1 MKKIDLHIH
10 TISTVSDHD
19 FQFSLDKLIEY
30 VESEELEAI
39 AITNHNL
46 FDRQQYETIVASISI
61 PVFPGIEIN
70 IENGHVLVIT
80 EVSDIDNFCEK
91 CSRVFRING
100 SDNTSFL
107 TEQDFIDI
115 FGDLKKY
122 LLVPHYDKTPA
133 LSLQRI
139 PNIQNNISC
148 GEVSSVK
155 KFISMKKMQDDLVPV
170 LFSDIRISKDVNE
183 WSKRQ
188 MFVDVEEL
196 SISSIK
202 YALCDSA
209 KVSVSPED
217 GHTVFEV
224 LDNGLCISTG
234 LTVVLGKRSSGKS
247 FTLDRINE
255 QFENAKYIEQ
265 FALLST
271 DDASDQRQFEQALR
285 IQGDTVAEAFLAPF
299 RSVVEDVDGIDLYQ
313 DDQDI
318 EKYLKALMKAA
329 SESER
334 QDVFAKCSMFQETQ
348 FSIKDLKSLDELI
361 NAVDALLQNTEY
373 RDIISRHMHRES
385 LLKLAIDLREQFIR
399 EREKIILMLYT
410 NDIVVSIQ
418 RELQVRSSNTPI
430 PDVDFYQILLNREKV
445 KRFID
450 IAKQVKRNRVIE
462 QRSLYSYRVVA
473 KAAPYEGAQALQRTS
488 RSRMVFSDAFKKYDE
503 EYEYLQML
511 KQKED
516 LPSSEYYKYF
526 AQITYEVLNQYG
538 TPASGGER
546 SEYNLLQQLTDAAR
560 SEILLMDEPESSF
573 DNLFLKDG
581 VNTLLKE
588 LSKHIPVV
596 IATHNNT
603 IGASLHPDYLIYTEK
618 EIRLDGEVKYHLYYG
633 YPSSTDLTD
642 LEGNK
647 KKRKDIMLDCL
658 EAGEPA
664 YMDRRHSYEILN
676 D

>member
-1 MKKIDLHIH
+1 M
-10 TISTVSDHD
+10 
-19 FQFSLDKLIEY
+19 
-30 VESEELEAI
+30 
-39 AITNHNL
+39 
-46 FDRQQYETIVASISI
+46 
-61 PVFPGIEIN
+61 
-70 IENGHVLVIT
+70 LVIT

>member
-10 TISTVSDHD
+10 TLSTVSDHPFD
-19 FQFSLDKLIEY
+19 FSLDKLIEY
-30 VESEELEAI
+30 VESEKLEAI

-46 FDRQQYETIVASISI
+46 FDRNQFETIVASISI
-61 PVFPGIEIN
+61 PVFPGIEID
-70 IENGHVLVIT
+70 IENGHLLVIT
-80 EVSDIDNFCEK
+80 EISDMDDFCDK

-100 SDNTSFL
+100 SANTNFL
-107 TEQDFIDI
+107 TEQEFIGI

-122 LLVPHYDKTPA
+122 LLIPHYDKAPV
-133 LSLQRI
+133 LSQNRI
-139 PNIQNNISC
+139 PNIQGNISC

-155 KFISMKKMQDDLVPV
+155 KFISMKKTQKDLVPV
-170 LFSDIRISKDVNE
+170 LFSDIRVSRGITE
-183 WSKRQ
+183 WPKRQ
-188 MFVDVEEL
+188 TFIDVGEL

-202 YALCDSA
+202 YALCDST
-209 KVSVSPED
+209 KVSVAPED

-224 LDNGLCISTG
+224 LENGLCISTG
-234 LTVVLGKRSSGKS
+234 LTVILGKRSSGKS

-265 FALLST
+265 FDLLST

-285 IQGDTVAEAFLAPF
+285 TQGDSVAEAFLAPF
-299 RSVVEDVDGIDLYQ
+299 KSVVEDVDGVELYQ
-313 DDQDI
+313 DEQDVENYI
-318 EKYLKALMKAA
+318 NALMKAA
-329 SESER
+329 SEAER
-334 QDVFAKCSMFQETQ
+334 QDIFAKCSMFQESQ
-348 FSIKDLKSLDELI
+348 FSIKDLKSLEELI
-361 NAVDALLQNTEY
+361 GAVDTLLQNTEY
-373 RDIISRHMHRES
+373 RDIISKHLYRES
-385 LLKLAIDLREQFIR
+385 LLKLAIALREQYIR
-399 EREKIILMLYT
+399 EQERAILMRYT
-410 NDIVVSIQ
+410 NDIVISIQ

-445 KRFID
+445 RKFIG

-462 QRSLYSYRVVA
+462 QRNLYSYRVVA

-488 RSRMVFSDAFKKYDE
+488 KSKTVFSDAFQKYDE

-511 KQKED
+511 KQKEN

-560 SEILLMDEPESSF
+560 SEILLLDEPESSF

-588 LSKHIPVV
+588 LSKRIPVV

-603 IGASLHPDYLIYTEK
+603 IGASLHPDYMIYTEK
-618 EIRLDGEVKYHLYYG
+618 EIRANGEVKYHLYHG
-633 YPSSTDLTD
+633 YPSSTALTD
-642 LEGNK
+642 LEGSKVN
-647 KKRKDIMLDCL
+647 RKDVMLDCL

>member
-1 MKKIDLHIH
+1 MRKIDLHVH
-10 TISTVSDHD
+10 TISTVKDSD

-30 VESEELEAI
+30 VESEVLDAI

-46 FDRQQYETIVASISI
+46 FDRQQYELIVASLSI
-61 PVFPGIEIN
+61 PVFPGIEID
-70 IENGHVLVIT
+70 IENGHLLVIT
-80 EVSDIDNFCEK
+80 ETSDIDDFCEK

-100 SDNTSFL
+100 SDKTSFL
-107 TEQDFIDI
+107 TEQDFLRI
-115 FGDLKKY
+115 FENLNKY
-122 LLVPHYDKTPA
+122 LLVPHYDKSPA
-133 LSLQRI
+133 LSMQRI
-139 PNIQNNISC
+139 PNIQNYISC
-148 GEVSSVK
+148 GEVSSVR
-155 KFISMKKMQDDLVPV
+155 KFISMKKAQGDLVPA
-170 LFSDIRISKDVNE
+170 LFSDVRISKDINE
-183 WSKRQ
+183 WPKRQ

-209 KVSVSPED
+209 KVSVTPED
-217 GHTVFEV
+217 GHTVFEI

-271 DDASDQRQFEQALR
+271 DEASDQRQFEQALR
-285 IQGDTVAEAFLAPF
+285 IQGDSVAEAFLTPF
-299 RSVVEDVDGIDLYQ
+299 KSVVEDVDGIELYQ
-313 DDQDI
+313 EEQDI
-318 EKYLKALMKAA
+318 EKYLEALLKAA
-329 SESER
+329 SEAER
-334 QDVFAKCSMFQETQ
+334 QDVFAKCNMFQETQ
-348 FSIKDLKSLDELI
+348 FSIKDLKSLEGLI
-361 NAVDALLQNTEY
+361 EVVDVLLQNTEY
-373 RDIISRHMHRES
+373 RNIIEKHLDRKS
-385 LLKLAIDLREQFIR
+385 LIGLAIDLRGQYIQEKEKTLFIQ
-399 EREKIILMLYT
+399 YT

-445 KRFID
+445 KKFID
-450 IAKQVKRNRVIE
+450 IAKQVKKKRVIE
-462 QRSLYSYRVVA
+462 QRNLYSYRVVA
-473 KAAPYEGAQALQRTS
+473 KAVPFDGATALQRTS
-488 RSRMVFSDAFKKYDE
+488 KSRMVFSDAFRKYDK
-503 EYEYLQML
+503 EYEYLQLL
-511 KQKED
+511 KQKEE
-516 LPSSEYYKYF
+516 LPASEYYKYF
-526 AQITYEVLNQYG
+526 VQITYEVLNQYG
-538 TPASGGER
+538 TRASGGER

-618 EIRLDGEVKYHLYYG
+618 EIQSDGEVKYHLYYG
-633 YPSSTDLTD
+633 YPSSTVLTD

-647 KKRKDIMLDCL
+647 KNRKDIMLDCL

>member
-10 TISTVSDHD
+10 TISTISDHAFD
-19 FQFSLDKLIEY
+19 FSLDKLIEY
-30 VESEELEAI
+30 VESEKLEAI

-46 FDRQQYETIVASISI
+46 FNRQQYETIAASISI
-61 PVFPGIEIN
+61 PVFPGIEVDV
-70 IENGHVLVIT
+70 ESGHLLVIT
-80 EVSDIDNFCEK
+80 EISDMDDFCDK

-100 SDNTSFL
+100 SDNKSFL
-107 TEQDFIDI
+107 TEQDFIAI
-115 FGDLKKY
+115 FGDLREY
-122 LLVPHYDKTPA
+122 LLIPHHDKTPV
-133 LSLQRI
+133 LSQERI
-139 PNIQNNISC
+139 PTIRKYISC

-155 KFISMKKMQDDLVPV
+155 KFISMKKTQDDLAPV
-170 LFSDIRISKDVNE
+170 LFSDIRISSDITM
-183 WSKRQ
+183 WPKRQ
-188 MFVDVEEL
+188 TFIDVEEI

-202 YALCDSA
+202 YALCDST

-234 LTVVLGKRSSGKS
+234 LTVILGKRSSGKS

-265 FALLST
+265 FDLLSK
-271 DDASDQRQFEQALR
+271 DDAADQRQFEQALR
-285 IQGDTVAEAFLAPF
+285 TQGDSVAEAFLSSF
-299 RSVVEDVDGIDLYQ
+299 KSVIEDVKGIDLHQ
-313 DDQDI
+313 DEQDV
-318 EKYLKALMKAA
+318 ENYLKALMKAA
-329 SESER
+329 SEAER
-334 QDVFAKCSMFQETQ
+334 QDVFAKCSMFQESQ
-348 FSIKDLKSLDELI
+348 FSIKDLKSLDALI
-361 NAVDALLQNTEY
+361 AAVDTLLRNSEY
-373 RDIISRHMHRES
+373 RDIINRHLSRES
-385 LLKLAIDLREQFIR
+385 LLKLAIDLREQYIR
-399 EREKIILMLYT
+399 EQEKTILMQYT
-410 NDIVVSIQ
+410 NDIVISIQ
-418 RELQVRSSNTPI
+418 RELQVRSSNTPV
-430 PDVDFYQILLNREKV
+430 PDVDFYQILLNREKI
-445 KRFID
+445 KKFIG
-450 IAKQVKRNRVIE
+450 IAKQVKKNRVIE
-462 QRSLYSYRVVA
+462 QRNLYSYRVVA

-488 RSRMVFSDAFKKYDE
+488 RLRMVFSDAFKKYDA

-511 KQKED
+511 KQKEE
-516 LPSSEYYKYF
+516 LPASEYYKYF
-526 AQITYEVLNQYG
+526 AQITYEVLNRYG

-588 LSKHIPVV
+588 LSKQIPVV

-618 EIRLDGEVKYHLYYG
+618 EIREDGEVKYHLYYG
-633 YPSSTDLTD
+633 YPSNTVLTD
-642 LEGNK
+642 LEENK
-647 KKRKDIMLDCL
+647 INRKDVMLDCL

>member
-1 MKKIDLHIH
+1 M
-10 TISTVSDHD
+10 
-19 FQFSLDKLIEY
+19 
-30 VESEELEAI
+30 
-39 AITNHNL
+39 
-46 FDRQQYETIVASISI
+46 
-61 PVFPGIEIN
+61 
-70 IENGHVLVIT
+70 
-80 EVSDIDNFCEK
+80 
-91 CSRVFRING
+91 
-100 SDNTSFL
+100 
-107 TEQDFIDI
+107 
-115 FGDLKKY
+115 KKY
-122 LLVPHYDKTPA
+122 LLIPHYDKAPV
-133 LSLQRI
+133 LSQNRI
-139 PNIQNNISC
+139 PNIQGNISC

-155 KFISMKKMQDDLVPV
+155 KFISMKKTQKDLVPV
-170 LFSDIRISKDVNE
+170 LFSDIRISRGITE
-183 WSKRQ
+183 WPKRQ
-188 MFVDVEEL
+188 TFVDVGEL

-202 YALCDSA
+202 YALCDST
-209 KVSVSPED
+209 KVSVAPED

-224 LDNGLCISTG
+224 LENGLCISTG
-234 LTVVLGKRSSGKS
+234 LTVILGKRSSGKS

-265 FALLST
+265 FDLLST

-285 IQGDTVAEAFLAPF
+285 TQGDSVAEAFLAPF
-299 RSVVEDVDGIDLYQ
+299 KSVVEDVDGVELYQ
-313 DDQDI
+313 DEQDVENYI
-318 EKYLKALMKAA
+318 NALMKAA
-329 SESER
+329 SEAER
-334 QDVFAKCSMFQETQ
+334 QDIFAKCSMFQESQ
-348 FSIKDLKSLDELI
+348 FSIKDLKSLEELI
-361 NAVDALLQNTEY
+361 GAVDTLLQNTEY
-373 RDIISRHMHRES
+373 RDIISKHLYRES
-385 LLKLAIDLREQFIR
+385 LLKLAIALREQYIR
-399 EREKIILMLYT
+399 EQERAILMRYT
-410 NDIVVSIQ
+410 NDIVISIQ

-445 KRFID
+445 RKFIG

-462 QRSLYSYRVVA
+462 QRNLYSYRVVA

-488 RSRMVFSDAFKKYDE
+488 KSKTVFSDAFQKYDE

-511 KQKED
+511 KQKEN

-560 SEILLMDEPESSF
+560 SEILLLDEPESSF

-588 LSKHIPVV
+588 LSKRIPVV

-603 IGASLHPDYLIYTEK
+603 IGASLHPDYMIYTEK
-618 EIRLDGEVKYHLYYG
+618 EIRANGEVKYHLYHG
-633 YPSSTDLTD
+633 YPSSTALTD
-642 LEGNK
+642 LEGSKVN
-647 KKRKDIMLDCL
+647 RKDVMLDCL